1 MDGTKY
7 IFSQVT
13 DFLEK
18 RIFDGIVGHYDG
30 DKRSRYFTSWNQML
44 VMMFGQLAGSD
55 SLRDLTSVIN
65 AHEKKAYHLGFGK
78 SVKRSNLAKANE
90 KRNCKIFEEFAVFMM
105 GLAKAIIVPEKFP
118 IKGKIYAFDS
128 TTIDLCM
135 NVFWWAKYK
144 STKGGIKVHTLFD
157 TQTRIPEFIRIT
169 EAQVNDVVM
178 MDTLEYQPKAY
189 YIFDRAYI
197 DFGRLYRIEEHEAF
211 FVTRAKSN
219 INCEVIKY
227 VNEVDLQSGIL
238 KHEVIKLRGHYQSI
252 KYPKLLRKILY
263 YDKETDKYLEF
274 LTNNFEIGSANVALL
289 YKQRWGVELFFKWI
303 KQHLK
308 VKSFWGRSENAVR
321 IQIYCAVIT
330 YCLVAVMKE
339 KLKIKL
345 TTYEILRILSPSLL
359 DKTPIAQLLNESDA
373 FSYDDRVPQQLTL
386 QLL

>member
-1 MDGTKY
+1 MNDGTY
-7 IFSQVT
+7 IFSQIT
-13 DFLEK
+13 KFLDDHKFE
-18 RIFDGIVGHYDG
+18 DIVDKYKG
-30 DKRSRYFTSWNQML
+30 DIRSRHFTSWNQML

-55 SLRDLTSVIN
+55 SLRNLTSVIN

-78 SVKRSNLAKANE
+78 GISKTNLARFNE

-105 GLAKAIIVPEKFP
+105 GLAKAIIAPEKFP
-118 IKGKIYAFDS
+118 VKGKIYAFDS

-197 DFGRLYRIEEHEAF
+197 DFGRLYWIEEHEAF

-238 KHEVIKLRGHYQSI
+238 KHEVIKLRGYYQSI

-274 LTNNFEIGSANVALL
+274 LTNNFEIESASVALL

-359 DKTPIAQLLNESDA
+359 DKTPIAQLLNENNA
-373 FSYDDRVPQQLTL
+373 NEYLPQCPQQLYFQGL
-386 QLL
+386 